1 MLPMSSL
8 REMALSMRSRLA
20 LSNIDVHVTL
30 LVGMWLRRMIMGMAM
45 RTAAPLAF
53 GWCLVGVMALHF
65 N

>member
-1 MLPMSSL
+1 MSSL
-8 REMALSMRSRLA
+8 REMALSMRLRLA

-30 LVGMWLRRMIMGMAM
+30 PVGMWLRRMIMGMAM
-45 RTAAPLAF
+45 RTAARLAF

>member
-1 MLPMSSL
+1 
-8 REMALSMRSRLA
+8 MALSMQLRLA